1 MTDKF
6 TIVLEY
12 DRDEILSDV
21 QKFVDADSTLPRAR
35 DYLNSIYPA
44 WSRDMRTSIM
54 VALMFRDAND
64 SLRPLYE
71 TKLAELN
78 EKEGVTG

>member
-12 DRDEILSDV
+12 DRDAILEMA
-21 QKFVDADSTLPRAR
+21 QDAKDMGGELLVTRNLL
-35 DYLNSIYPA
+35 DQFYPA
-44 WSRDMRTSIM
+44 WSRDMRTAIM
-54 VALMFRDAND
+54 VELMFRDATD
-64 SLRPLYE
+64 SFRPLYE

-78 EKEGVTG
+78 KKEGVT